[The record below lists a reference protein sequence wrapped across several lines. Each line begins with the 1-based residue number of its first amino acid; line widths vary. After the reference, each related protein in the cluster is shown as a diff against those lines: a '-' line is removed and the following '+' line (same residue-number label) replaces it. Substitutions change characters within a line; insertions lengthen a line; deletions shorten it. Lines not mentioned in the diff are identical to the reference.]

1 MPVRHS
7 TLYKRF
13 PTCQCV
19 DFELKTCLKTQA
31 KQELFYL
38 LVQVDNLKLREL
50 ASCSRSHTAYIR
62 QIWGE
67 SGTKLF
73 CSKSGNL
80 SGSPLAIEQRRL

>member
-19 DFELKTCLKTQA
+19 DFELKTHLKTQA

-38 LVQVDNLKLREL
+38 VVQVDNLKLGEL
-50 ASCSRSHTAYIR
+50 ASCSRSHTQHTLDR
-62 QIWGE
+62 FG
-67 SGTKLF
+67 
-73 CSKSGNL
+73 GNL
-80 SGSPLAIEQRRL
+80 VPNYFAPNQAIFPGHHWP